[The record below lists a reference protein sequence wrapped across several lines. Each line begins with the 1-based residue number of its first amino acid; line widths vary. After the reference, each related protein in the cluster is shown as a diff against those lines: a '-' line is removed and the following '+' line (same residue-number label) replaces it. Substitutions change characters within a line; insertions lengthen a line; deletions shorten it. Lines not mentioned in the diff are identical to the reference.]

1 MRNARAESEATRGPR
16 DDRGVVSAQIVA
28 AARSEFVDHGVSG
41 TTFRAIAR
49 RAAVDPALVHYYF
62 ASKEA
67 LLDAATTPPAELL
80 ESVRAAIGAPLATR
94 GQSIIENVLRLW
106 SNPAIADIL
115 RATFLCANVDD
126 ATREK
131 LRASMSLSF
140 IGATAERLPQEDRLI
155 RAGLVSSQVIGLCW
169 LRYIWKL
176 DPLASLPESETIAYL
191 APTLQKYLNGH
202 L

>member
-1 MRNARAESEATRGPR
+1 MKKASAGPEPTRGPR
-16 DDRGVVSAQIVA
+16 DDRGVV
-28 AARSEFVDHGVSG
+28 AARIVTAARNEFVDHGVSG

-49 RAAVDPALVHYYF
+49 RAEVDPALVHYYF

-67 LLDAATTPPAELL
+67 LLDAATTPPPELL
-80 ESVRAAIGAPLATR
+80 ESVKAAVGAPLATR
-94 GQSIIENVLRLW
+94 GQSIVENVLRLW
-106 SNPAIADIL
+106 SNPDIADIL
-115 RATFLCANVDD
+115 RATFLCANVDA

-140 IGATAERLPQEDRLI
+140 IGATAERLPQEDRAI

-169 LRYIWKL
+169 LRYIWEL
-176 DPLASLPESETIAYL
+176 DPLASMTESAIVAHI
-191 APTLQKYLNGH
+191 APTLQRYLHGK